1 VEETGTVAIK
11 AVIFD
16 CFGVLTRDGWLPFRE
31 KYFSDNPEFYE
42 KATISNHKV
51 NAGLHSYN
59 DFIHELATMADISEA
74 ETRTAIE
81 NNPPNEPLFAYI
93 RDELKPDYKLGFLSN
108 AGANWLDDIFQPW
121 QVKLFDEVL
130 LYYEIAATKPDAI
143 MYETI
148 AHRLGLMPEE
158 CVFIDD
164 QPRFCQG
171 ARDVGMHAIVYEST
185 GQVTADLE
193 RLLHA

>member
-1 VEETGTVAIK
+1 MAIK

-31 KYFSDNPEFYE
+31 KYFADKPDLYD
-42 KATISNHKV
+42 KATVSNHKV

-59 DFIHELATMADISEA
+59 DFIHELSVMAGISET
-74 ETRTAIE
+74 ETRAAIE
-81 NNPPNEPLFAYI
+81 DNPPNEPLFAYI
-93 RDELKPDYKLGFLSN
+93 RDELKPQYKLGFLSN

-121 QVKLFDEVL
+121 QVSLFDEIL
-130 LYYEIAATKPDAI
+130 LSYQIAATKPDPI

-148 AHRLGLMPEE
+148 ARKLGVEPEE

-164 QPRFCQG
+164 QGRFCEG
-171 ARDVGMHAIVYEST
+171 ARAVGMQAIVYEST

-193 RLLHA
+193 MLLHHA